1 MEECT
6 EEIEL
11 TCNQVLLF
19 LGSIYQVAQIFQ
31 AQVGGIDSL
40 PAHTPE
46 AALGIAVHII
56 ITVQVDAR
64 MEWRILHLVPCPI
77 VSLVDGI
84 SEHTDL

>member
-56 ITVQVDAR
+56 TAVQVDTR

-77 VSLVDGI
+77 VSLVDGCR
-84 SEHTDL
+84 EHTGL

>member
-19 LGSIYQVAQIFQ
+19 LGSIYQITQIFQ

-46 AALGIAVHII
+46 TTLEIAVHIMI
-56 ITVQVDAR
+56 AVQVDTR

-77 VSLVDGI
+77 ITLVDGI